1 MLHHPFHHNTLV
13 SSCQHTEPSPVL
25 LALVTFLFDSCFV
38 WCVVVPLA
46 FCLSRFTALA
56 ILPLYAICQGTDV
69 LKTALG
75 AWMVGQGKWIR
86 NLTKE

>member
-1 MLHHPFHHNTLV
+1 M
-13 SSCQHTEPSPVL
+13 L